1 MLGDKSRIGRPF
13 RPINKKERYNYK
25 KGVFEIKL
33 LKRRQMKI
41 STLAHGL
48 FLISAPYL
56 NAQQASQSQSTAEQE
71 AFNLLK
77 YKWLRAASRVN

>member
-1 MLGDKSRIGRPF
+1 
-13 RPINKKERYNYK
+13 
-25 KGVFEIKL
+25 
-33 LKRRQMKI
+33 MKI

-48 FLISAPYL
+48 FLIITPYL

-77 YKWLRAASRVN
+77 